1 MADETVSPLELFL
14 SECPA
19 ALLVALGEAWR
30 NTHGPLEGHSCPRAG
45 QTANPSDLPYDALW
59 LRLTASVDAVAA
71 AERKT
76 LTETCV
82 RALFR
87 RFRSPEISDL
97 RGQHKRAI
105 VAAVATWAALLVAQD
120 DGDNE
125 GPYRAL
131 REPVLTVFGQMVPQV
146 PGR

>member
-59 LRLTASVDAVAA
+59 LRLAASVDAVAA

-97 RGQHKRAI
+97 TGQHKRAI
-105 VAAVATWAALLVAQD
+105 VAAVPHLNSPAQTARLQQAYQHWLSRHD
-120 DGDNE
+120 YE
-125 GPYRAL
+125 L
-131 REPVLTVFGQMVPQV
+131 SLEI
-146 PGR
+146 